1 MGNSFQMI
9 FFIIAAVMAL
19 TWIYMERRYGHRYDQ
34 IIDTIDRSTYRM
46 PEIFFVGFRIMEI
59 IGYDVK
65 SEANRK
71 KVKNMAEIYGKKYAE
86 YYLYVMTGAQ
96 ISYAV
101 TILPIG
107 ILLSVIAN
115 EPAALVFGIALAA
128 LAVVYLS
135 EEFKDKLN
143 ERRSELLM
151 QFPQVLSKMTLLV
164 NSGMVLREAW
174 QKVSMS
180 GTGILYTEMQYT
192 STELQNGVSEWDAY
206 YAFGERC
213 ALKEMK
219 KFAAVVTQGLS
230 KGSSELTIILKDM
243 SDEMWETKRNLVK
256 RKGESSAG
264 KLLGPTAMIFVGIL
278 IMIIAPIIGGL

>member
-1 MGNSFQMI
+1 MGNSFQII
-9 FFIIAAVMAL
+9 FFIIAAVMVL
-19 TWIYMERRYGHRYDQ
+19 SWIYIERRHGHRYDQ
-34 IIDTIDRSTYRM
+34 IIDTIDSSTYRM
-46 PEIFFVGFRIMEI
+46 PEIFFVGFRIMEM
-59 IGYDVK
+59 IGFDLK

-96 ISYAV
+96 ISYVV

-107 ILLSVIAN
+107 ILLAVIAN
-115 EPAALVFGIALAA
+115 EPIAMVFGIALAA
-128 LAVVYLS
+128 LAALYLS

-174 QKVSMS
+174 QKVAMS

-192 STELQNGVSEWDAY
+192 SVELQNGITEWDAY

-219 KFAAVVTQGLS
+219 KFASVITQGLS
-230 KGSSELTIILKDM
+230 KGSSELTMILKDM

-256 RKGESSAG
+256 RKGEASAS
-264 KLLGPTAMIFVGIL
+264 KLLGPTAMIFGGIL
-278 IMIIAPIIGGL
+278 IMIIAPILGGL

>member
-1 MGNSFQMI
+1 MGNSFQII
-9 FFIIAAVMAL
+9 FFFIAAVLSL
-19 TWIYMERRYGHRYDQ
+19 TWIYMERKYGHRYDQ

-46 PEIFFVGFRIMEI
+46 PEIFFIGFRIMEI
-59 IGYDVK
+59 IGFDIK
-65 SEANRK
+65 SETNRK

-96 ISYAV
+96 ISYAI

-107 ILLSVIAN
+107 ILVAVIAN
-115 EPAALVFGIALAA
+115 RPVAMLFGIALAV
-128 LAVVYLS
+128 LVVVYLS

-180 GTGILYTEMQYT
+180 GTGILYSEMQLT
-192 STELQNGVSEWDAY
+192 STELQNGISEWDAY

-230 KGSSELTIILKDM
+230 KGSSELTMILKDM
-243 SDEMWETKRNLVK
+243 SDEMWETKKNLVK
-256 RKGESSAG
+256 RKGEASAS

-278 IMIIAPIIGGL
+278 IMIIAPILGGL

>member
-1 MGNSFQMI
+1 MKNSFQII
-9 FFIIAAVMAL
+9 FFVVAAVMVL
-19 TWIYMERRYGHRYDQ
+19 GWVYIERRHGHKYDQ
-34 IIDTIDRSTYRM
+34 IIATIDRSTYRM
-46 PEIFFVGFRIMEI
+46 PEIFFVGFHILEML
-59 IGYDVK
+59 GFDVK

-86 YYLYVMTGAQ
+86 YYFYVMTGAQ

-107 ILLSVIAN
+107 ILLAVIAN
-115 EPAALVFGIALAA
+115 KPTALLFGIVLSV

-135 EEFKDKLN
+135 EEFKDKLM

-174 QKVSMS
+174 QKVAGS
-180 GTGILYTEMQYT
+180 GSGVLYTEMQYT
-192 STELQNGVSEWDAY
+192 SVELQNGISEWDAY

-219 KFAAVVTQGLS
+219 KFAAVITQGLS
-230 KGSSELTIILKDM
+230 KGSSELTMILKDM
-243 SDEMWETKRNLVK
+243 SDEMWETKKNLVK
-256 RKGESSAG
+256 RKGEASAG
-264 KLLGPTAMIFVGIL
+264 KLLGPTAMIFGGIL
-278 IMIIAPIIGGL
+278 IMIIAPILGGL

>member
-1 MGNSFQMI
+1 MGNSFQII
-9 FFIIAAVMAL
+9 FFFIAAVLAL
-19 TWIYMERRYGHRYDQ
+19 TWIYMERKYGHRYDQ
-34 IIDTIDRSTYRM
+34 IIDTIDRNTYRM
-46 PEIFFVGFRIMEI
+46 PEIFFIGFRIMEI
-59 IGYDVK
+59 IGFDIK
-65 SEANRK
+65 SETNRK

-96 ISYAV
+96 ISYAI

-107 ILLSVIAN
+107 ILVAVIAN
-115 EPAALVFGIALAA
+115 RPVAMLFGIALAV

-180 GTGILYTEMQYT
+180 GTGILYSEMQLT
-192 STELQNGVSEWDAY
+192 STELQNGISEWDAY

-230 KGSSELTIILKDM
+230 KGSSELTMILKDM
-243 SDEMWETKRNLVK
+243 SDEMWETKKNLVK
-256 RKGESSAG
+256 RKGEASAS

-278 IMIIAPIIGGL
+278 IMIIAPILGGL

>member
-1 MGNSFQMI
+1 MGNSFQII
-9 FFIIAAVMAL
+9 FFIIAAVMVL
-19 TWIYMERRYGHRYDQ
+19 SWIYIERRHGHRYDQ
-34 IIDTIDRSTYRM
+34 IIDTIDSSTYRM
-46 PEIFFVGFRIMEI
+46 PEIFFVGFRIMEM
-59 IGYDVK
+59 IGFDLK

-96 ISYAV
+96 ISYVV

-107 ILLSVIAN
+107 ILLAVIAN
-115 EPAALVFGIALAA
+115 EPIAMVFGIALAA
-128 LAVVYLS
+128 LAALYLS

-174 QKVSMS
+174 QKVAMS

-192 STELQNGVSEWDAY
+192 SVELQNGIAEWDAY

-219 KFAAVVTQGLS
+219 KFASVITQGLS
-230 KGSSELTIILKDM
+230 KGSSELTMILKDM

-256 RKGESSAG
+256 RKGEASAS
-264 KLLGPTAMIFVGIL
+264 KLLGPTAMIFGGIL
-278 IMIIAPIIGGL
+278 IMIIAPILGGL

>member
-1 MGNSFQMI
+1 MGNSFQII
-9 FFIIAAVMAL
+9 FFFIAAVLAL
-19 TWIYMERRYGHRYDQ
+19 TWIYMERKYGHRYDQ
-34 IIDTIDRSTYRM
+34 IIDTIDRNTYRM
-46 PEIFFVGFRIMEI
+46 PEIFFIGFRIMEI
-59 IGYDVK
+59 IGFDIK
-65 SEANRK
+65 SETNRK

-96 ISYAV
+96 ISYAI

-107 ILLSVIAN
+107 ILVAVIAN
-115 EPAALVFGIALAA
+115 RPVAMLFGIALAV

-180 GTGILYTEMQYT
+180 GTGILYSEMQLT
-192 STELQNGVSEWDAY
+192 STELQNGISEWDAY

-230 KGSSELTIILKDM
+230 KGSSELTMILKDM
-243 SDEMWETKRNLVK
+243 SDEMWETKKNLVK
-256 RKGESSAG
+256 RKGENSAS
-264 KLLGPTAMIFVGIL
+264 KLLGPTAMIFMGIL
-278 IMIIAPIIGGL
+278 IMIIAPILGGL

>member
-1 MGNSFQMI
+1 MGNSFQII

-19 TWIYMERRYGHRYDQ
+19 AWIFIERRYGHRYDQ
-34 IIDTIDRSTYRM
+34 IIDTIDSSTYRM

-59 IGYDVK
+59 IGFDLK

-96 ISYAV
+96 ISYVV

-107 ILLSVIAN
+107 ILLAVIAN
-115 EPAALVFGIALAA
+115 EPIAMVFGIVLAA
-128 LAVVYLS
+128 LAAVYLS

-180 GTGILYTEMQYT
+180 GTGVLYTEMQYT
-192 STELQNGVSEWDAY
+192 SVELQNGISEWDAY

-219 KFAAVVTQGLS
+219 KFASVITQGLS
-230 KGSSELTIILKDM
+230 KGSSELTMILKDM

-256 RKGESSAG
+256 RKGESSAS
-264 KLLGPTAMIFVGIL
+264 KLLGPTAMIFIGIL
-278 IMIIAPIIGGL
+278 IMIIAPILGGL